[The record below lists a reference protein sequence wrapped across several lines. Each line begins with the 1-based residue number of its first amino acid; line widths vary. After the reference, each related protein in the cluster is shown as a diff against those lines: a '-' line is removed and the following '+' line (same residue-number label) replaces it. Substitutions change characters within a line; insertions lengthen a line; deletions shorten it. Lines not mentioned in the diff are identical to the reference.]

1 METRQYITRMPVA
14 SGGGWRPSPLSA
26 MPKKR
31 DWTDEDFQESR
42 RRYGAYLAQEIDFN
56 QRHGSHLTDEDV
68 RIRAEE
74 RLRQDGLP
82 TAQESQLRADLDSIN
97 LSGYERFGV
106 RAHRAQL
113 ATINSLRKRSNM
125 TGLYT
130 DALEAAADKATQE
143 SSGVLED
150 FVSEGAGMV
159 TDPVWLATYGAGRV
173 LQAGK
178 YASMAPWKKE
188 IVKDVVAGVPADFGT
203 SMIQT
208 GGDVQQSLSNTGTG
222 AAFAVGGGIVLRG
235 LAKALRVASPNITP
249 EKIRA
254 DATKALLRDPEAIS
268 EINRLRGTGLSARE
282 AEQTVLS
289 GLDDQLTR
297 ALDPEQG
304 TVRGLLDAKRQGMQT
319 YDQYVAKLQE
329 ASDAETRG
337 LMAQINESIYDV
349 DYQRA
354 GTRVAEDMNN
364 QRILRSELDARKA
377 DAETDQFV
385 YDAQR
390 EGRIA
395 QRQADEA
402 AWIEQEAI
410 QNQVLGDMGVAMYG
424 VRKEAGKQADLLNKA
439 NDIDAEVPS
448 TQVDKFNARAEK
460 TRQLREGPRVEP
472 EQPGPRPEVQD
483 EAILRETGY
492 ETREKALQD
501 DVIQGEV
508 DQLVGTGQYTREQA
522 EDMALYGTIPELDT
536 PAPRVEADTPT
547 RPVEGASGE
556 QAIDFGNPRHTETP
570 EFKRFFGDWQGDAA
584 NASKVVDE
592 AGEPLVVHHGTRH
605 NVNSFDLSKAGQ
617 SVDSGWYGTG
627 SYHSPD
633 TELTGRYSLNKSGL
647 GMKEKMLLPPRGDE
661 SAPIGARTISSYI
674 SLKNPKILRY
684 GDRGP
689 SGSVKHDRFRKE
701 YGHPETKTESDRLR
715 ERLLSEGHDGVIVYS
730 HDGSIT
736 EVVAFHPD
744 RQVKSV
750 NNRGTWNPNDPNM
763 LRSGIAPDDIAAM
776 VSDALA
782 AGKWTAKQAIIG
794 ARWALEVGGDA
805 IKTMRDF
812 AGVMLDK
819 FGRGIRK
826 HIPEMWQK
834 FKQFRER
841 RAAMRQQT
849 ARRRQFGG
857 IDLRSYPD
865 YPAPDTP
872 ASSKHGFKVNHDD
885 TAVDALGAVAALPEG
900 QFPEAKMAKAILEQM
915 DDAAKDRAARVR
927 LHTKSEPERMGTAGE
942 VTFNSDGS
950 PKQMRLY
957 SGRNEPRIV
966 LHEATHVVLGQHIET
981 GTERYIGRGLAGS
994 VSGSEYISGLRRL
1007 AESDHPASG
1016 VASVYLEYLEKT
1028 GRANNPVGIG
1038 VEPLSQIARERAGI
1052 RYGDSNLHEFVAE
1065 ATSNPEFAAEL
1076 NKIVIGGK
1084 GLFDRMIAA
1093 VKRALGFRPKEGSA
1107 LDRAFNEMFT
1117 LLNKEPG
1124 TVQFR
1129 GFGKDPSYTPPTLR
1143 AESSVPK
1150 TAREQIE
1157 VAQRKAIREQERAA
1171 RGEREANR
1179 ALADMGVKER
1189 LPMSERG
1196 KFLTRVRKAHTPNRV
1211 SKTLA
1216 QADRARA
1223 KLEKDLAIE
1232 KSRKELLKQIKGRK
1246 DSPIRIAAQN
1256 SEFADDF
1263 NRIHALGVKDPRKGP
1278 TLGELRRMD
1287 DGQRAAVVRAYADI
1301 EAKFLKS
1308 RADVHVG
1315 EEVTD
1320 AARGIAKEVNG
1331 LGRKE
1336 MKVTDGATGERNAS
1350 LLKQVGREESLQPER
1365 LVERLGKRAMAEIYN
1380 PIAESKGNYYK
1391 TVKSFNEE
1399 LTARLKQ
1406 AGIADPENGKWLNS
1420 VSGPR
1425 ANKRTVKL
1433 DGQDVTFTDGQFWSL
1448 LANLTDPQTR
1458 KLVEGGAPISLAN
1471 DTTRR
1476 FKIDE
1481 DGLRTILASSTEQ
1494 DRAVVKAI
1502 KEVYNGTSKD
1512 RLNKT
1517 WRELFGKDLATHD
1530 DYFPRMRD
1538 VEKTIDDIEEVMR
1551 PAQDGTLEG
1560 RSLAKERTENPDA
1573 PVVIGDILSTS
1584 DKHFAQVSAIVEM
1597 APSVR
1602 KVRAIL
1608 GNREFKDATVR
1619 SYGDSMHRAIDT
1631 WVQDVIEEAGGFRRP
1646 MTPTQ
1651 VTLGKLVSNT
1661 AVGVLGVNPWVIL
1674 KQLPSFG
1681 NAMTE
1686 IDPRYMLQGAKDAI
1700 MLEPRAVRDRMFEH
1714 SPQIWAR
1721 YKVHASRLIGD
1732 MRNATPI
1739 QRTSKDLSDK
1749 LMAGISWADQNVI
1762 ASIWRASELK
1772 VKAEQPN
1779 LKGDD
1784 YWKAVN
1790 DQADRVIRR
1799 TQPNF
1804 DSVNTSS
1811 IQRKGKGDPFMK
1823 AASMFMSQR
1832 NTNYNMLYSAL
1843 ASKDPKKIAAI
1854 LGVVAIAQPLMISG
1868 VDETRDWMYGR
1879 QEHESGG
1886 DLALSLAT
1894 DVVANN
1900 FSQVYF
1906 AGPILDP
1913 ATRGVSNAISGKNNY
1928 IFPPSNPITS
1938 TANGIQEGIAKLL
1951 DGTIDGDG
1959 ERAWDG
1965 FERAMLSAAA
1975 LGGVPIRSPY
1985 RFAEEL
1991 IERYNEADQED

>member
-1 METRQYITRMPVA
+1 MSANYMTVSSMPA
-14 SGGGWRPSPLSA
+14 NYMGARTGGSRR
-26 MPKKR
+26 KKR

-304 TVRGLLDAKRQGMQT
+304 TVRGLLDAKRQGMPT

-354 GTRVAEDMNN
+354 GVLAADNLENR
-364 QRILRSELDARKA
+364 RILQSELNARKA
-377 DAETDQFV
+377 DAAADEVMADVAERRAREIADDPFIYNEAEKRARLEANRADLNDQV
-385 YDAQR
+385 AARELAERRAREIADDPYIYNEAGKQARLDANRAALDEQVAAR
-390 EGRIA
+390 ESADARARAIA
-395 QRQADEA
+395 DDPYIYNEDARQARLDA
-402 AWIEQEAI
+402 ARAQAAASDPMAPIRRAREIVPDAVIQESRAIRQAEQDAA
-410 QNQVLGDMGVAMYG
+410 LGQMGVAMYG
-424 VRKEAGKQADLLNKA
+424 VRKEAGRQAELLNKA

-448 TQVDKFNARAEK
+448 SQVDKFYERAKKTTALRGDAPVQELPNA
-460 TRQLREGPRVEP
+460 
-472 EQPGPRPEVQD
+472 RPEVEADVAARQAD
-483 EAILRETGY
+483 DAIRSEAYKDPDTFELINELEGMGYSRAQAEAI
-492 ETREKALQD
+492 A
-501 DVIQGEV
+501 
-508 DQLVGTGQYTREQA
+508 
-522 EDMALYGTIPELDT
+522 IPELDT
-536 PAPRVEADTPT
+536 PAPRVEDVPNVGADAPDLGAPKEPWQMSKSEFIRDTETTPKGNKTDSPSPNKYKEGDLVIDGYGDDPYVYQLQRVNPEELSFSLEGEELSRVVGMPTTQQYIEWYKQGIDPPPVDVVIKDSGARHSTNRRRVVAAREAGVKDIPAFVEIGRHKSMVKQALAEGKPVPPEVLKDYPDLAPT
-547 RPVEGASGE
+547 RPVEGARVDQWSSESNAARKSMSDIRSEASVHLQVFDGPVADGFSGRLLSW
-556 QAIDFGNPRHTETP
+556 ASG
-570 EFKRFFGDWQGDAA
+570 GD
-584 NASKVVDE
+584 
-592 AGEPLVVHHGTRH
+592 
-605 NVNSFDLSKAGQ
+605 
-617 SVDSGWYGTG
+617 
-627 SYHSPD
+627 
-633 TELTGRYSLNKSGL
+633 
-647 GMKEKMLLPPRGDE
+647 LPPRVSGTVSGRPFKSP
-661 SAPIGARTISSYI
+661 SAAERAAVRAADRT
-674 SLKNPKILRY
+674 
-684 GDRGP
+684 
-689 SGSVKHDRFRKE
+689 GSVHSVVAIADK
-701 YGHPETKTESDRLR
+701 SDRLMGYAVV
-715 ERLLSEGHDGVIVYS
+715 EAPTIPGTNQSLTNPSLFAWDQVI
-730 HDGSIT
+730 G
-736 EVVAFHPD
+736 
-744 RQVKSV
+744 KSSV
-750 NNRGTWNPNDPNM
+750 GTTHHFPSSPPPTA

-776 VSDALA
+776 VSDAIA

-857 IDLRSYPD
+857 IDLRNKVPKN
-865 YPAPDTP
+865 AQQQI
-872 ASSKHGFKVNHDD
+872 ASK
-885 TAVDALGAVAALPEG
+885 ARA
-900 QFPEAKMAKAILEQM
+900 EAK
-915 DDAAKDRAARVR
+915 
-927 LHTKSEPERMGTAGE
+927 
-942 VTFNSDGS
+942 
-950 PKQMRLY
+950 
-957 SGRNEPRIV
+957 
-966 LHEATHVVLGQHIET
+966 
-981 GTERYIGRGLAGS
+981 
-994 VSGSEYISGLRRL
+994 
-1007 AESDHPASG
+1007 
-1016 VASVYLEYLEKT
+1016 
-1028 GRANNPVGIG
+1028 
-1038 VEPLSQIARERAGI
+1038 
-1052 RYGDSNLHEFVAE
+1052 
-1065 ATSNPEFAAEL
+1065 
-1076 NKIVIGGK
+1076 
-1084 GLFDRMIAA
+1084 A
-1093 VKRALGFRPKEGSA
+1093 V
-1107 LDRAFNEMFT
+1107 
-1117 LLNKEPG
+1117 
-1124 TVQFR
+1124 
-1129 GFGKDPSYTPPTLR
+1129 
-1143 AESSVPK
+1143 
-1150 TAREQIE
+1150 AREQ
-1157 VAQRKAIREQERAA
+1157 RAD
-1171 RGEREANR
+1171 REANR
-1179 ALADMGVKER
+1179 AMADMGVKER

-1196 KFLTRVRKAHTPNRV
+1196 KFLTRVRKANTANRV
-1211 SKTLA
+1211 NKTLI

-1263 NRIHALGVKDPRKGP
+1263 NRIHSLGVKDPRKGP

-1331 LGRKE
+1331 LGHKE

-1406 AGIADPENGKWLNS
+1406 AGIADPESGKWLNS

-1458 KLVEGGAPISLAN
+1458 KLVEGGAPITLAN

-1551 PAQDGTLEG
+1551 PAQDGTLTG
-1560 RSLAKERTENPDA
+1560 RDLTKERAENPKA

-1597 APSVR
+1597 APAVR

-1619 SYGDSMHRAIDT
+1619 SYGDSMHNAIDT

-1732 MRNATPI
+1732 MRNTTPI
-1739 QRTSKDLSDK
+1739 QRSSKDLSDK

-1779 LKGDD
+1779 LGGDA

>member
-1 METRQYITRMPVA
+1 MAEPNYMTVRSMPVQA
-14 SGGGWRPSPLSA
+14 MGARTGGSRR
-26 MPKKR
+26 KKR

-56 QRHGSHLTDEDV
+56 QRHGSHLTDDDV

-82 TAQESQLRADLDSIN
+82 TAQESQLRADLDSIEM
-97 LSGYERFGV
+97 SPVERFAT
-106 RAHRAQL
+106 RAERAQR
-113 ATINSLRKRSNM
+113 ATI
-125 TGLYT
+125 
-130 DALEAAADKATQE
+130 DAFRRPAFGESQYMKGLEAAADKATRE
-143 SSGVLED
+143 SSGWLED
-150 FVSEGAGMV
+150 VASEGLGITA
-159 TDPVWLATYGAGRV
+159 DPVFIATYGAGRLAQV
-173 LQAGK
+173 GKFAGMK
-178 YASMAPWKKE
+178 AWTRE
-188 IVKDVVAGVPADFGT
+188 LTKDAIADFGAGLAT
-203 SMIQT
+203 GGIQT
-208 GGDVQQSLSNTGTG
+208 GMDVDETLKIAATGT
-222 AAFAVGGGIVLRG
+222 AFAVGGGIVLRG

-282 AEQTVLS
+282 AERTVLS

-536 PAPRVEADTPT
+536 PAPTVSGAGNSMVGETPARLPDDPPVPVNIKKRIDLAFEGGEVRPSGASLEAQTTAIVGSLSPTIKNPEGVWRSAQRYVAEKLDKMTSPT

-556 QAIDFGNPRHTETP
+556 QLQMF
-570 EFKRFFGDWQGDAA
+570 
-584 NASKVVDE
+584 
-592 AGEPLVVHHGTRH
+592 
-605 NVNSFDLSKAGQ
+605 
-617 SVDSGWYGTG
+617 
-627 SYHSPD
+627 
-633 TELTGRYSLNKSGL
+633 
-647 GMKEKMLLPPRGDE
+647 
-661 SAPIGARTISSYI
+661 
-674 SLKNPKILRY
+674 
-684 GDRGP
+684 
-689 SGSVKHDRFRKE
+689 
-701 YGHPETKTESDRLR
+701 
-715 ERLLSEGHDGVIVYS
+715 
-730 HDGSIT
+730 
-736 EVVAFHPD
+736 
-744 RQVKSV
+744 
-750 NNRGTWNPNDPNM
+750 
-763 LRSGIAPDDIAAM
+763 RSGIAPDDIAAM

-1196 KFLTRVRKAHTPNRV
+1196 KFLTRVRKANTANRV
-1211 SKTLA
+1211 NKTLI

-1331 LGRKE
+1331 LGHKE

-1573 PVVIGDILSTS
+1573 PVIIGDILSTS

-1597 APSVR
+1597 APAVR

-1661 AVGVLGVNPWVIL
+1661 AVGVLGVNPWVIA

-1686 IDPRYMLQGAKDAI
+1686 IEPRYMLQGAKDAI
-1700 MLEPRAVRDRMFEH
+1700 VFGPNSKSLTRKTAQGVRDRMFEH

-1732 MRNATPI
+1732 MRNTTPI
-1739 QRTSKDLSDK
+1739 QRSSKDLSDW
-1749 LMAGISWADQNVI
+1749 LMGGISWADQNVI

-1779 LKGDD
+1779 LGGDA